1 MADRSSS
8 SLPDTP
14 AVRYM
19 AALRLGLRE
28 RGYVERK
35 NIIIEHRLS
44 RAPKDNAAIECQRWE
59 I

>member
-1 MADRSSS
+1 
-8 SLPDTP
+8 
-14 AVRYM
+14 M